1 MTCNHLDILII
12 IINFTE
18 MKNIDF
24 ETKFAN
30 LPELP
35 GCYLF
40 KDDKGEIVY
49 IGKAKSLKKR
59 VRSYFQ
65 KTHYDDPKTEKLV
78 SVIDDVDVLVTNS
91 EIDALIL
98 ESNLIKEHR
107 PHYNIDLKD
116 DKRFPYIKI
125 THEPFPRLLVV
136 RRMSDDKAKYFGP
149 YTNAGAMRKT
159 LALVRRLF
167 PIRSCSLDLP
177 SKRKY
182 RVCLDYFIGRCPGCC
197 EEGKTTAESYNA
209 MIDEVIMFL
218 SGKSR
223 EIIDRLRVRMDRL
236 SDEQN
241 YETAAKIRDQLR
253 AIESVIQ
260 KQRVV
265 ASDLTDRDI
274 LAVAAEANDA
284 CVALLQVRE
293 GILLGQESFNVAT
306 AGEDLSGIIRNFL
319 PRYYKTATIYPD
331 EILIPAQFE
340 DMKLVEELL
349 KQWSGRRIHLVVPQ
363 KGDKADLVEMALTNA
378 KHNLDL
384 YLAQK
389 NASRK
394 RVPHPIYSLSRDLYL
409 KTLPRNIAAFDISNL
424 GKDLAVGSI
433 VYFLDCQPKKS
444 EYRRMRIKTVEGQDD
459 FSMMKEIVGRY
470 LVHLAENQKEYPDL
484 LLIDGGKGQLNAALD
499 AMHELNITDLQ
510 VASLAKR
517 FEEVYL
523 PGRGEPLSIPKTSS
537 SSRLLQRIRDE
548 AHRFAVIYHR
558 NLRSKKLEESELDV
572 IIGVGKKRKLDLLA
586 AFGSVEGIRNAPL
599 EALEATPNIPVN
611 VARTIY
617 EHFNQR
623 VVDESTE

>member
-1 MTCNHLDILII
+1 
-12 IINFTE
+12 
-18 MKNIDF
+18 MKKIDF
-24 ETKFAN
+24 DIKFAN

-40 KDDKGEIVY
+40 KDDEGKIIY

-65 KTHYDDPKTEKLV
+65 KTHHDDPKTEKLV

-98 ESNLIKEHR
+98 ESNLIKEHK

-116 DKRFPYIKI
+116 DKRFPYIKL
-125 THEPFPRLLVV
+125 TNEPFPRLLVV
-136 RRMSDDKAKYFGP
+136 RRLSDDKARYFGP

-167 PIRSCSLDLP
+167 HIRSCSLDLP

-182 RVCLDYFIGRCPGCC
+182 RVCLDYFIGRCQGCC
-197 EEGKTTAESYNA
+197 EEGKTTSLSYRA

-218 SGKSR
+218 SGKSK
-223 EIIDRLRVRMDRL
+223 EIIDHLNDRMERL
-236 SDEQN
+236 SGEQK
-241 YETAAKIRDQLR
+241 YEEAAKIRDQLK
-253 AIESVIQ
+253 AIESVVQ
-260 KQRVV
+260 RQRVV
-265 ASDLTDRDI
+265 SPDMVDRDI
-274 LAVAAEANDA
+274 LAVATEANDA
-284 CVALLQVRE
+284 CVSLLQVRE
-293 GILLGQESFNVAT
+293 GILLGQENFNVAT
-306 AGEDLSGIIRNFL
+306 AGEKLSEIMRNFL
-319 PRYYKTATIYPD
+319 PRYYKTATIFPD
-331 EILIPAQFE
+331 EILIPCQIE
-340 DMKLVEELL
+340 DRELVEELL
-349 KQWSGRRIHLVVPQ
+349 KQWSGHRIGIIVPL
-363 KGDKADLVEMALTNA
+363 KGEKADLVEMALTNA

-389 NASRK
+389 SATRK
-394 RVPHPIYSLSRDLYL
+394 RTPHPIYSLARDMYL

-433 VYFLDCQPKKS
+433 VYFSDAQPRKS

-470 LVHLAENQKEYPDL
+470 LVHLAENQKEYPDM

-499 AMHELNITDLQ
+499 AMRELNISDLQ
-510 VASLAKR
+510 VASLAKK

-523 PGRGEPLSIPKTSS
+523 PGRQEPLSIPKTSS
-537 SSRLLQRIRDE
+537 SLRLLQRIRDE
-548 AHRFAVIYHR
+548 AHRFAVTYHR
-558 NLRSKKLEESELDV
+558 NLRSKKLEESELDS
-572 IIGVGKKRKLDLLA
+572 IPGIGKKRKLDLLA
-586 AFGSVEGIRNAPL
+586 AFGSLEGIRNATL
-599 EALEATPNIPVN
+599 DALETTPNIPSG
-611 VARTIY
+611 VARTVF

-623 VVDESTE
+623 VTDE